1 MDFITTDENDDP
13 VFIANCEK
21 IIRKYLQLWKPREL
35 FITGVNSIFDSGWA
49 TEEEKLFSFWS
60 HGNELSISL
69 FHPNIVSSTSIYQ
82 DSYRGYYVSCKVSDY
97 IKKRKEGEYRLF
109 EVHYSPLKQYYFPT
123 INNGL
128 LVWYSKNSLSN
139 NKGTLMFH
147 YTNGIEI
154 KILHV
159 TFSKSE
165 NWNVSESFG
174 ISKSESQEIIN
185 NNNNN

>member
-1 MDFITTDENDDP
+1 MDFITKDENDDST
-13 VFIANCEK
+13 FIANCEK

-35 FITGVNSIFDSGWA
+35 FITGVNNIFDSRWA
-49 TEEEKLFSFWS
+49 TEKEKLFSFWS
-60 HGNELSISL
+60 HGNELRISL
-69 FHPNIVSSTSIYQ
+69 FHPNIISSTSIYQ
-82 DSYRGYYVSCKVSDY
+82 DSYRGYYIPCKISDY

-109 EVHYSPLKQYYFPT
+109 EVHYSPLKQYYFPA

-128 LVWYSKNSLSN
+128 LVWYSKNSLID

-147 YTNGIEI
+147 YTNGMEI

-159 TFSKSE
+159 TLSKSE
-165 NWNVSESFG
+165 NWNVSDSFG

-185 NNNNN
+185 NN